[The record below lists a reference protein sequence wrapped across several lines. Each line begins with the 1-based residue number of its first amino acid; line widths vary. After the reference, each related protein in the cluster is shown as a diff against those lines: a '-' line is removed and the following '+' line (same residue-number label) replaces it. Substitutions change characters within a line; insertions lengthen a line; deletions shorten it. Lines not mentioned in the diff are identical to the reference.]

1 MPTSEVDV
9 SRAGDRHRRAERGTF
24 LNSSVE
30 QEDSSTA
37 ASPGVSRRR
46 FFGWTGT
53 AVAASAGAAV
63 VVTHL
68 RDDTQTISGDVH
80 TVHVECTVNGSTAG
94 LDIDPRTT
102 LLDALRD
109 QLDLTGTKKGCDHGQ
124 CGACTV
130 HVDGRRVLSC
140 LTLAATLHRRTVTTI
155 EGLADGD
162 RLHPVQEAFIE
173 HDGLQCGFCTP
184 GQIMSAAALLAEGN
198 TGSDEQIRE
207 QMSGNL
213 CRCSAYPF
221 IVDAVKTAR
230 DRTA

>member
-1 MPTSEVDV
+1 MP
-9 SRAGDRHRRAERGTF
+9 
-24 LNSSVE
+24 LNSPVG
-30 QEDSSTA
+30 QTDSSVS
-37 ASPGVSRRR
+37 ASSGVSRRR

-53 AVAASAGAAV
+53 AVVASAGAAV
-63 VVTHL
+63 AVTQL
-68 RDDTQTISGDVH
+68 SGENSQTTSGDVH
-80 TVHVECTVNGSTAG
+80 SVHVECTVNGTTEG

-130 HVDGRRVLSC
+130 HVDGQRVLSC
-140 LTLAATLHRRTVTTI
+140 LTLAATLHRRTVVTI

-162 RLHPVQEAFIE
+162 QLHPVQQAFID

-184 GQIMSAAALLAEGN
+184 GQIMSAAALLDEGN
-198 TGSDEQIRE
+198 AGSDEQIRE
-207 QMSGNL
+207 RMSGNL

-221 IVDAVKTAR
+221 IVEAVKTAR
-230 DRTA
+230 DRMA

>member
-1 MPTSEVDV
+1 LNEPIGQLDSASATS
-9 SRAGDRHRRAERGTF
+9 S
-24 LNSSVE
+24 
-30 QEDSSTA
+30 
-37 ASPGVSRRR
+37 GVSRRR

-63 VVTHL
+63 AVTQL
-68 RDDTQTISGDVH
+68 TGDDTQATYADVH
-80 TVHVECTVNGSTAG
+80 QVHVQCTVNGATEN
-94 LDIDPRTT
+94 LDVDPRTT
-102 LLDALRD
+102 LLDVLRD

-140 LTLAATLHRRTVTTI
+140 LTLAATLHRRAVRTI

-162 RLHPVQEAFIE
+162 RLHPVQQAFID

-184 GQIMSAAALLAEGN
+184 GQIMSATALIQEGN
-198 TGSDEQIRE
+198 AGSDEQIRE
-207 QMSGNL
+207 RMSGNL

-221 IVDAVKTAR
+221 IVEAVKTAR
-230 DRTA
+230 DRMA